1 MNNINV
7 SLNEMDTVIAK
18 LGTHVTNI
26 SDKSSYLKTKV
37 GELNGRDWNE
47 ETGKNITNT
56 LEEASA
62 SIIGWIENINSMK
75 TALQQIRN
83 NYAEQYE
90 AYRSEN

>member
-7 SLNEMDTVIAK
+7 SLNEMDTVITK
-18 LGTHVTNI
+18 LETQVTNI

-47 ETGKNITNT
+47 ETGRNITST

-62 SIIGWIENINSMK
+62 SIIGLIENINSMK
-75 TALQQIRN
+75 VALQQIRN
-83 NYAEQYE
+83 NYAEQLE

>member
-18 LGTHVTNI
+18 LGTHATNI
-26 SDKSSYLKTKV
+26 SDKSSYLKTKI

-47 ETGKNITNT
+47 ETGKNITST
-56 LEEASA
+56 LEKASA
-62 SIIGWIENINSMK
+62 SINGLIENINSMK
-75 TALQQIRN
+75 IALQQIRN

-90 AYRSEN
+90 AYRRQN